1 MIQITFT
8 FTFISNQSFSKDSPK
23 SRLIRD
29 RVSSSALAHCG
40 SSRICV
46 AKRQAGQELMIG
58 MLLAHWSMALVGS
71 AWPHATTPRI
81 RSASVRRVLLCAQEL
96 TPEAQFIAEVHRSI
110 TKGSF
115 VKLTLTG
122 NDGSNSTDGKSVL
135 SRLTR
140 IEGRLVNLKQRTK
153 LQLTHKYEHRDT
165 CTNIELSEVP
175 SKLAPLLSAG
185 AFRNG
190 RLMAA
195 EADFSLESRKR
206 GRVLHRLKPT
216 TSAKPL
222 LPLSHDRVKPLAGA
236 IDDDFLQALG
246 VTGSDGK
253 PKAGK
258 ADKLRQ
264 IRKFVE
270 TLSALV
276 RRGLSAEMS
285 VEDGDE
291 GSGLGNEGRSRRS
304 GLGLSATEGVE
315 DGEGMED
322 GEDVEDDDV
331 GSGLGIDGQSRR
343 SQLGG
348 GQRLRI
354 VDAGCGRGY
363 LTFAAH
369 RFFASKVSENE

>member
-1 MIQITFT
+1 M
-8 FTFISNQSFSKDSPK
+8 
-23 SRLIRD
+23 
-29 RVSSSALAHCG
+29 
-40 SSRICV
+40 
-46 AKRQAGQELMIG
+46 MIG
-58 MLLAHWSMALVGS
+58 ILLAHWSMALVGS

-216 TSAKPL
+216 ASAKPL

-270 TLSALV
+270 TLSSLV

-285 VEDGDE
+285 VEDSDE

-331 GSGLGIDGQSRR
+331 GSGLGIEGQSRR

>member
-1 MIQITFT
+1 
-8 FTFISNQSFSKDSPK
+8 
-23 SRLIRD
+23 
-29 RVSSSALAHCG
+29 
-40 SSRICV
+40 
-46 AKRQAGQELMIG
+46 MIG
-58 MLLAHWSMALVGS
+58 ILLAHWSMALVGS

-216 TSAKPL
+216 ASAKPL

-285 VEDGDE
+285 VEDSDEGSGLGNEGRSRRSGLGLSAEMSVEDSDE

-331 GSGLGIDGQSRR
+331 GSGLGIEGQSRR

>member
-1 MIQITFT
+1 MYLRPLWRIADLPRVCER
-8 FTFISNQSFSKDSPK
+8 KLAA
-23 SRLIRD
+23 SRNVKRD
-29 RVSSSALAHCG
+29 
-40 SSRICV
+40 
-46 AKRQAGQELMIG
+46 KNMMIG
-58 MLLAHWSMALVGS
+58 ILLAHWSMALVGS

-216 TSAKPL
+216 ASAKPL

-285 VEDGDE
+285 VEDSDE

-331 GSGLGIDGQSRR
+331 GSGLGIEGQSRR